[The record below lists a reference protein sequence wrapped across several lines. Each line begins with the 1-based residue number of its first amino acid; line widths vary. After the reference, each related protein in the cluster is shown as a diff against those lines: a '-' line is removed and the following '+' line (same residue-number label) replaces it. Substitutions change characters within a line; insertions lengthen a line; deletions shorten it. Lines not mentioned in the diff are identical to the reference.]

1 MRIYPAIDIKDGK
14 AVRLVQGKFDEVT
27 VFNDN
32 PAEAAKAWSE
42 AGANYIHIVD
52 LDGARYGKS
61 FIIDILKE
69 ISSKYNIP
77 VQTGGGVRTIE
88 DIRER
93 IESGAA
99 RVIIGTAAVEN
110 PQLVR
115 EAIKLYGDK
124 IAVGVDAKNG
134 MVAIKGWE
142 EVSDVSAV
150 DLCLEMKKLGVKTI
164 IYTDI
169 SKDGMMC
176 GPNIEATK
184 ELIEKTGMEIIA
196 SGGVSKIDDLENV
209 FKINAQGV
217 IIGKA
222 LYNGAINL
230 SDAIDKFEKGEKN
243 AY

>member
-1 MRIYPAIDIKDGK
+1 MQIYPAIDIKDGK

-32 PAEAAKAWSE
+32 PADAAKAWAD
-42 AGANYIHIVD
+42 AGATYIHIVD
-52 LDGARYGKS
+52 LDGARFGKS
-61 FIIDILKE
+61 FIIDVLKD

-77 VQTGGGVRTIE
+77 VQTGGGVRTI
-88 DIRER
+88 DDVKAR
-93 IESGAA
+93 IDAGAS
-99 RVIIGTAAVEN
+99 RVIIGTAAIKNPELVEN
-110 PQLVR
+110 AV
-115 EAIKLYGDK
+115 KLYGDK

-142 EVSDVSAV
+142 EVSDVTAI
-150 DLCLEMKKLGVKTI
+150 DLCLKMKNFGVKTI

-184 ELIEKTGMEIIA
+184 ELIEKTGMDIIA
-196 SGGVSKIDDLENV
+196 SGGVSSINDLENV
-209 FKINAQGV
+209 NKINAQGV

-222 LYNGAINL
+222 LYNGAIKL
-230 SDAIDKFEKGEKN
+230 HEAIDKFEKGE
-243 AY
+243 